1 MSYTYE
7 EFVEALDA
15 NNKKLKDSLK
25 FERLAKTIFADTDKD
40 SIIINVNG
48 TSYYRFRDGRKI
60 TLNLRLDGSLFFET
74 NIDASYY
81 YSDIV
86 KDVGS
91 YDCKAIDKFI
101 ECSTK
106 STSRVSPSTPIDSC
120 IVNEYF
126 SPRNIYYYFSQNII
140 NQLVDN
146 GYDDW
151 TSLFDIKNDL
161 RDLKNAKLITYS
173 KVKGTTDY
181 KIKFKPS
188 GNAYQL
194 HYFTAPMA
202 RGFGGTEFFEAELN
216 SYKEQFDGDKARMLE
231 ALLID
236 IYNEAKLIK
245 DKILPDIEQA
255 KTQIIDHYKASQMTI
270 ERDMRDSFDA
280 YISDVTNPV
289 GYYMF
294 YKHDNWYVA
303 KKNVYNSIENGDYS
317 DRAYV
322 KFDRFQNRLIELHL
336 PDVTFDKA
344 LDYYINN

>member
-1 MSYTYE
+1 MRIQ
-7 EFVEALDA
+7 FRM
-15 NNKKLKDSLK
+15 
-25 FERLAKTIFADTDKD
+25 RLHK
-40 SIIINVNG
+40 V
-48 TSYYRFRDGRKI
+48 
-60 TLNLRLDGSLFFET
+60 TLNLRPDGLLFFET
-74 NIDASYY
+74 NIDANYY
-81 YSDIV
+81 YKEIV
-86 KDVGS
+86 KYVGS
-91 YDCKAIDKFI
+91 NDCKAIDKFI

-106 STSRVSPSTPIDSC
+106 SVCGPLIPIDSL
-120 IVNEYF
+120 IVGEYF
-126 SPRNIYYYFSQNII
+126 SPRNIYYYFIKNII
-140 NQLVDN
+140 NELID
-146 GYDDW
+146 YDYERW
-151 TSLFDIKNDL
+151 YYLFDIKDDL
-161 RDLKNAKLITYS
+161 RDLKNAKLVTYS

-188 GNAYQL
+188 NNVYQL

-216 SYKEQFDGDKARMLE
+216 SYSGQFDGDKVLMLE

-245 DKILPDIEQA
+245 DKILPDIEA
-255 KTQIIDHYKASQMTI
+255 TKAQIIDHYKASQMTI

-303 KKNVYNSIENGDYS
+303 KKGVYNSIENGDYN

-322 KFDRFQNRLIELHL
+322 KFDRFQNRMIELHL

>member
-25 FERLAKTIFADTDKD
+25 FKRLAKTIFADTNKE
-40 SIIINVNG
+40 SVVINING
-48 TSYYRFRDGRKI
+48 TSYYRFSDGHKI
-60 TLNLRLDGSLFFET
+60 TLNLRPDGLLFFET
-74 NIDASYY
+74 NIDANYY
-81 YSDIV
+81 YKEIV
-86 KDVGS
+86 KYVGS
-91 YDCKAIDKFI
+91 NDCKAIDKFI

-106 STSRVSPSTPIDSC
+106 SVCGPLIPIDSL
-120 IVNEYF
+120 IVGEYF

-140 NQLVDN
+140 NQRVDN

-151 TSLFDIKNDL
+151 TSLFNIKDDL
-161 RDLKNAKLITYS
+161 RDLKNAKLVTYS

-188 GNAYQL
+188 NNVYQL

-216 SYKEQFDGDKARMLE
+216 SYSVQFDGDKARMLE

-280 YISDVTNPV
+280 YVSDVTNPV

-294 YKHDNWYVA
+294 YKHNNWYVA
-303 KKNVYNSIENGDYS
+303 KKGVYNSIENGDYS

>member
-15 NNKKLKDSLK
+15 NNRHLKDSLK
-25 FERLAKTIFADTDKD
+25 FEQLAKTIFADTNKE
-40 SIIINVNG
+40 SVIINVNG
-48 TSYYRFRDGRKI
+48 TSYYRFSDGHKI
-60 TLNLRLDGSLFFET
+60 TLNLRPDGSLFFET
-74 NIDASYY
+74 NIDANYY
-81 YSDIV
+81 YKEIV
-86 KDVGS
+86 KYVGS
-91 YDCKAIDKFI
+91 NDCKAIDKFI

-106 STSRVSPSTPIDSC
+106 SVCGPLIPIDSL
-120 IVNEYF
+120 IIGEYF

-151 TSLFDIKNDL
+151 TSLFNIKDDL
-161 RDLKNAKLITYS
+161 RDLKNAKLVTYS

-202 RGFGGTEFFEAELN
+202 RSFSGTEFITNELG
-216 SYKEQFDGDKARMLE
+216 SYSGQFDGDKALMLD
-231 ALLID
+231 AVLAD
-236 IYNEAKLIK
+236 IYNEAKLIR
-245 DKILPDIEQA
+245 DEILPEIKFT

-270 ERDMRDSFDA
+270 ERELTESFNA
-280 YISDVTNPV
+280 YVSDVTNPV
-289 GYYMF
+289 GYYML
-294 YKHDNWYVA
+294 YNDGNWQVVRKGA
-303 KKNVYNSIENGDYS
+303 YNSIENGHYS
-317 DRAYV
+317 NHAYV
-322 KFDRFQNRLIELHL
+322 KYDRLQNRMIELHL
-336 PDVTFDKA
+336 PDVSFDKA

>member
-25 FERLAKTIFADTDKD
+25 FKRLAKTIFADTDKD
-40 SIIINVNG
+40 SVVINVNG
-48 TSYYRFRDGRKI
+48 TSYYRFSDGHKI
-60 TLNLRLDGSLFFET
+60 TLNLRPDGSLFFET
-74 NIDASYY
+74 NIDANYY
-81 YSDIV
+81 YKEIV
-86 KDVGS
+86 KYVGS
-91 YDCKAIDKFI
+91 NDCKAIDKFI

-106 STSRVSPSTPIDSC
+106 SVCGPRIPIDSL
-120 IVNEYF
+120 IVGEYF

-151 TSLFDIKNDL
+151 TSLFNIKDDL
-161 RDLKNAKLITYS
+161 RDLKNAKLVTYS

-216 SYKEQFDGDKARMLE
+216 SYSVQFDGDKARMLE

-245 DKILPDIEQA
+245 DKILPDIEA
-255 KTQIIDHYKASQMTI
+255 TKAQIIDHYKASQMTI

-280 YISDVTNPV
+280 YVGDVTNPV

-294 YKHDNWYVA
+294 YKYDNWYVA
-303 KKNVYNSIENGDYS
+303 KKGVYNSIENGDYS

>member
-7 EFVEALDA
+7 EFIGALDA
-15 NNKKLKDSLK
+15 NNKELKNSLK
-25 FERLAKTIFADTDKD
+25 FEQLAKTIFANTDKD
-40 SIIINVNG
+40 SVVINING
-48 TSYYRFRDGRKI
+48 TSYYRFSDGHKI
-60 TLNLRLDGSLFFET
+60 TLNLRPDGSLFFET
-74 NIDASYY
+74 NIGEDYY
-81 YSDIV
+81 IKEILNCTYSSDFKTIE
-86 KDVGS
+86 
-91 YDCKAIDKFI
+91 KFI

-106 STSRVSPSTPIDSC
+106 SVCGPLIPIDSL

-126 SPRNIYYYFSQNII
+126 SPKNIYYYFIKNII
-140 NQLVDN
+140 NELID
-146 GYDDW
+146 YDYERW
-151 TSLFDIKNDL
+151 YYLFDIKDDL
-161 RDLKNAKLITYS
+161 RDLKNAKLVTYS
-173 KVKGTTDY
+173 KVKGTMDY

-188 GNAYQL
+188 GNVYQL

-202 RGFGGTEFFEAELN
+202 RGFGGTEFFEKELN

-231 ALLID
+231 AILID

-245 DKILPDIEQA
+245 DEVLPDIEQA

-280 YISDVTNPV
+280 YVGDVTNPV

-294 YKHDNWYVA
+294 YKYDNWYVA
-303 KKNVYNSIENGDYS
+303 KKGIYNSIEEGDYS

-336 PDVTFDKA
+336 PDVNFDKA

>member
-40 SIIINVNG
+40 SVIINVNG
-48 TSYYRFRDGRKI
+48 TSYYRFSDGHKI
-60 TLNLRLDGSLFFET
+60 TLNLRPDGLLFFET
-74 NIDASYY
+74 NIDANYY
-81 YSDIV
+81 YKEIV
-86 KDVGS
+86 KYVGS
-91 YDCKAIDKFI
+91 NDCKAIDKFI

-106 STSRVSPSTPIDSC
+106 SVCGPLIPIDSL
-120 IVNEYF
+120 IVSEYF

-146 GYDDW
+146 SYDDW
-151 TSLFDIKNDL
+151 TSLFNIKDDL
-161 RDLKNAKLITYS
+161 RNLKNAKLVTYS

-194 HYFTAPMA
+194 HHFTAPMA

-216 SYKEQFDGDKARMLE
+216 SYSVQFDGDKARMLE

-245 DKILPDIEQA
+245 DKILPDIEA
-255 KTQIIDHYKASQMTI
+255 TKAQIIDHYKASQMTI
-270 ERDMRDSFDA
+270 ERELTESFNA
-280 YISDVTNPV
+280 YVSDVTNPV
-289 GYYMF
+289 GYYML
-294 YKHDNWYVA
+294 YNDGNWQVVRKGA
-303 KKNVYNSIENGDYS
+303 YNSIENGHYS
-317 DRAYV
+317 NHAYV
-322 KFDRFQNRLIELHL
+322 KYDRLQNRMIELHL
-336 PDVTFDKA
+336 PDVSFDKA

>member
-25 FERLAKTIFADTDKD
+25 FEQLAKTIFADTNKE
-40 SIIINVNG
+40 SVIINVNG
-48 TSYYRFRDGRKI
+48 TSYYRFSDGRKI

-74 NIDASYY
+74 NIEASYY

-86 KDVGS
+86 KYVGS
-91 YDCKAIDKFI
+91 NDCKAIDKFI
-101 ECSTK
+101 ECSAK
-106 STSRVSPSTPIDSC
+106 STCGSLIPIDSL
-120 IVNEYF
+120 IVGEYF
-126 SPRNIYYYFSQNII
+126 SPRNIYYYFIKNII
-140 NQLVDN
+140 NELID
-146 GYDDW
+146 YDYERW
-151 TSLFDIKNDL
+151 YYLFDIKDDL
-161 RDLKNAKLITYS
+161 RDLKNAKLVTYS

-202 RGFGGTEFFEAELN
+202 RGFGGTEFFEKELN

-231 ALLID
+231 AILID

-245 DKILPDIEQA
+245 DEVLPDIEQA

-270 ERDMRDSFDA
+270 ERDMRDSFDV
-280 YISDVTNPV
+280 YVSDVTNPV

-294 YKHDNWYVA
+294 YKYDNWYVA
-303 KKNVYNSIENGDYS
+303 KKGIYNSIEEGDYS

-336 PDVTFDKA
+336 PDVSFNKA

>member
-40 SIIINVNG
+40 SVVINVNG
-48 TSYYRFRDGRKI
+48 TSYYRFSDGHKI
-60 TLNLRLDGSLFFET
+60 TLNLRPDGSLFFET
-74 NIDASYY
+74 NIDANYY
-81 YSDIV
+81 YKEIV
-86 KDVGS
+86 KYVGS
-91 YDCKAIDKFI
+91 NDCKTIDKFI

-106 STSRVSPSTPIDSC
+106 SVCGPFIPIDSL
-120 IVNEYF
+120 IVSEYF
-126 SPRNIYYYFSQNII
+126 SPKNIYYYFIKNII
-140 NQLVDN
+140 NELID
-146 GYDDW
+146 YDYERW
-151 TSLFDIKNDL
+151 YYLFDIKDDL
-161 RDLKNAKLITYS
+161 RDLKSAKLVTYS

-181 KIKFKPS
+181 KIKFKLS
-188 GNAYQL
+188 GNVHQL

-216 SYKEQFDGDKARMLE
+216 SYSEQFDGDKALMLE

-236 IYNEAKLIK
+236 IYKEAKLIK
-245 DKILPDIEQA
+245 DEVLPDIEQV

-280 YISDVTNPV
+280 YVSDVTNPV

-294 YKHDNWYVA
+294 YKYDNWYVA
-303 KKNVYNSIENGDYS
+303 KKGIYNSIEEGDYS
-317 DRAYV
+317 DKAYV

-336 PDVTFDKA
+336 PDVSFNKA

>member
-7 EFVEALDA
+7 EFIEALDA
-15 NNKKLKDSLK
+15 NNKELKNSLK
-25 FERLAKTIFADTDKD
+25 FEQLAKTIFADTGKD
-40 SIIINVNG
+40 SVVINVNG
-48 TSYYRFRDGRKI
+48 TSYYRFSDGRKI
-60 TLNLRLDGSLFFET
+60 TLNLRPDGSLFFET
-74 NIDASYY
+74 NIDKDYY
-81 YSDIV
+81 NKKIV
-86 KDVGS
+86 EYTDL
-91 YDCKAIDKFI
+91 YDYKTIKKLI
-101 ECSTK
+101 ECCTK
-106 STSRVSPSTPIDSC
+106 STCGPFIPIDSL
-120 IVNEYF
+120 IVSEYF
-126 SPRNIYYYFSQNII
+126 SPKNIYYYFSQRII
-140 NQLVDN
+140 NQLIDSDYSEWA
-146 GYDDW
+146 G
-151 TSLFDIKNDL
+151 LFDIKEDL
-161 RDLKNAKLITYS
+161 RDLKNAKLVTYS

-188 GNAYQL
+188 GNVYQL

-216 SYKEQFDGDKARMLE
+216 SYSEQFDGDKARMLE

-245 DKILPDIEQA
+245 DEVLPDIEA
-255 KTQIIDHYKASQMTI
+255 TKAQIIDHYKASQMTI
-270 ERDMRDSFDA
+270 ERGMRDSFDA
-280 YISDVTNPV
+280 YVSDVTNPV

-303 KKNVYNSIENGDYS
+303 KKGVYNSIENGDYS

-336 PDVTFDKA
+336 PDVSFNKA

>member
-7 EFVEALDA
+7 EFIEALDA
-15 NNKKLKDSLK
+15 NNKELKDSLK
-25 FERLAKTIFADTDKD
+25 FEQLAKTIFADTDKD
-40 SIIINVNG
+40 SVVINANG
-48 TSYYRFRDGRKI
+48 TSYYRFSDGRKI
-60 TLNLRLDGSLFFET
+60 TLNLRPDGSLFFET
-74 NIDASYY
+74 NIDANYY
-81 YSDIV
+81 YKEIV
-86 KDVGS
+86 KYVGS
-91 YDCKAIDKFI
+91 NDCKAIDKFI

-106 STSRVSPSTPIDSC
+106 STCGPFIPIDSL
-120 IVNEYF
+120 IVSEYF
-126 SPRNIYYYFSQNII
+126 SPKNIYYYFSQQII
-140 NQLVDN
+140 NQLIDRDYSEWA
-146 GYDDW
+146 G
-151 TSLFDIKNDL
+151 LFDIKDDL
-161 RDLKNAKLITYS
+161 RDLKNAKLVTYS

-188 GNAYQL
+188 NNVYQL

-216 SYKEQFDGDKARMLE
+216 SYSGQFDGDKALMLE

-245 DKILPDIEQA
+245 NEVLPDIEQA

-280 YISDVTNPV
+280 YVSDVTNPV

-294 YKHDNWYVA
+294 YKHNNWYVV
-303 KKNVYNSIENGDYS
+303 KKGVYNSIENGDYS

>member
-1 MSYTYE
+1 MGYTYE
-7 EFVEALDA
+7 GFIKALDTI
-15 NNKKLKDSLK
+15 NNELKELLK
-25 FERLAKTIFADTDKD
+25 FEQLAKTIFADTDKD
-40 SIIINVNG
+40 SAVINVNG
-48 TSYYRFRDGRKI
+48 TSYYRFSDCRKI
-60 TLNLRLDGSLFFET
+60 TLNLRPDGALFFET
-74 NIDASYY
+74 NIDKDFYYDKIANCWYAS
-81 YSDIV
+81 DN
-86 KDVGS
+86 
-91 YDCKAIDKFI
+91 KAIEQLAD
-101 ECSTK
+101 CGTK
-106 STSRVSPSTPIDSC
+106 STCEPLIPIDSL
-120 IVNEYF
+120 IVAEYF
-126 SPRNIYYYFSQNII
+126 SPKNIYYYFSHNII
-140 NQLVDN
+140 NKLIGNDYERWN
-146 GYDDW
+146 Y
-151 TSLFDIKNDL
+151 LFDIKDDL
-161 RDLKNAKLITYS
+161 RDLKKAKFLTYS
-173 KVKGTTDY
+173 KIRGTTDY
-181 KIKFKPS
+181 KIKFKS
-188 GNAYQL
+188 SSNAYQL

-216 SYKEQFDGDKARMLE
+216 SYSVQFDGDKALMLE

-255 KTQIIDHYKASQMTI
+255 KAQIIDHYKASQMTI

-303 KKNVYNSIENGDYS
+303 KKNVYDSIENGDYS

>member
-25 FERLAKTIFADTDKD
+25 FKRLAKTIFADTNKE
-40 SIIINVNG
+40 SVIINVNG

-106 STSRVSPSTPIDSC
+106 STCGPFIPIDSL
-120 IVNEYF
+120 IVGEYF

-151 TSLFDIKNDL
+151 TSLFNIKDDL
-161 RDLKNAKLITYS
+161 RDLKNAKLVTYS

-188 GNAYQL
+188 NNVYQL

-216 SYKEQFDGDKARMLE
+216 SYSVQFDGDKARMLE

-280 YISDVTNPV
+280 YVNDVTNPV

-294 YKHDNWYVA
+294 YKHNNWYVA
-303 KKNVYNSIENGDYS
+303 KKGVYNSIENGDYS

-322 KFDRFQNRLIELHL
+322 KFDRFQNRMIELHL

>member
-7 EFVEALDA
+7 EFIDALDA
-15 NNKKLKDSLK
+15 NNKELKDSLK
-25 FERLAKTIFADTDKD
+25 FEQLAKTIFADTDKD
-40 SIIINVNG
+40 SVVINVNG
-48 TSYYRFRDGRKI
+48 TSYYRFSDGHKI
-60 TLNLRLDGSLFFET
+60 TLNLRPDGSLFFET
-74 NIDASYY
+74 NIDANYY
-81 YSDIV
+81 YKDIV
-86 KDVGS
+86 KYVGS
-91 YDCKAIDKFI
+91 NDCKAIDKFI

-106 STSRVSPSTPIDSC
+106 SVCGPFIPIDSL

-126 SPRNIYYYFSQNII
+126 SPKNIYYYFIKNII
-140 NQLVDN
+140 NELID
-146 GYDDW
+146 YDYERW
-151 TSLFDIKNDL
+151 YYLFDIKDDL
-161 RDLKNAKLITYS
+161 RDLKSAKLVTYS

-181 KIKFKPS
+181 KIKFKLS
-188 GNAYQL
+188 GNVYQL

-216 SYKEQFDGDKARMLE
+216 SYSEQFDGNKALMLE
-231 ALLID
+231 DLLID

-245 DKILPDIEQA
+245 DKILPGIEQV

-280 YISDVTNPV
+280 YVSDVTNPV

-294 YKHDNWYVA
+294 YKYDNWYVA
-303 KKNVYNSIENGDYS
+303 KKGIYNSIEEGDYS

-336 PDVTFDKA
+336 PDVNFDKA

>member
-1 MSYTYE
+1 M
-7 EFVEALDA
+7 F
-15 NNKKLKDSLK
+15 NIKD
-25 FERLAKTIFADTDKD
+25 
-40 SIIINVNG
+40 
-48 TSYYRFRDGRKI
+48 
-60 TLNLRLDGSLFFET
+60 
-74 NIDASYY
+74 
-81 YSDIV
+81 
-86 KDVGS
+86 
-91 YDCKAIDKFI
+91 
-101 ECSTK
+101 
-106 STSRVSPSTPIDSC
+106 
-120 IVNEYF
+120 
-126 SPRNIYYYFSQNII
+126 
-140 NQLVDN
+140 
-146 GYDDW
+146 
-151 TSLFDIKNDL
+151 DL
-161 RDLKNAKLITYS
+161 RDLKNAKLVTYS

-216 SYKEQFDGDKARMLE
+216 SYSVQFDGDKARMLE

-245 DKILPDIEQA
+245 DKILPDIEA
-255 KTQIIDHYKASQMTI
+255 TKAQIIDHYKASQMTI

-280 YISDVTNPV
+280 YVSDVTNPV

-303 KKNVYNSIENGDYS
+303 KKGVYNSIENGDYS

>member
-7 EFVEALDA
+7 EFIGALDA
-15 NNKKLKDSLK
+15 NNKELKNSLK
-25 FERLAKTIFADTDKD
+25 FEQLAKTIFANTDKD
-40 SIIINVNG
+40 SVVINVNG
-48 TSYYRFRDGRKI
+48 TSYYRFSDGHKI
-60 TLNLRLDGSLFFET
+60 TLNLRPDGLLFFET
-74 NIDASYY
+74 NIDANYY
-81 YSDIV
+81 KEIV
-86 KDVGS
+86 KYVGS
-91 YDCKAIDKFI
+91 NDCKAIDKFI

-106 STSRVSPSTPIDSC
+106 SVCGPLIPIDSL
-120 IVNEYF
+120 IVGEYF
-126 SPRNIYYYFSQNII
+126 SPRNIYYYFIKNII
-140 NQLVDN
+140 NELID
-146 GYDDW
+146 YDYERW
-151 TSLFDIKNDL
+151 YYLFDIKDDL
-161 RDLKNAKLITYS
+161 RDLKNAKLVTYS

-188 GNAYQL
+188 NNVYQL

-202 RGFGGTEFFEAELN
+202 RGFGGTEFFEAELD
-216 SYKEQFDGDKARMLE
+216 SYKEQFDGNKARMLE

-255 KTQIIDHYKASQMTI
+255 KAQIIDHYKASQMTI

-280 YISDVTNPV
+280 YVSDVTNPV

-294 YKHDNWYVA
+294 YKHNNWYVA
-303 KKNVYNSIENGDYS
+303 KKGVYDSIENGDYS

-336 PDVTFDKA
+336 PGVSFDKA

>member
-25 FERLAKTIFADTDKD
+25 FKRLAKTIFADTNKE
-40 SIIINVNG
+40 SVIINVNG
-48 TSYYRFRDGRKI
+48 TSYYRFSDGHKI
-60 TLNLRLDGSLFFET
+60 TLNLRPDGSLFFET
-74 NIDASYY
+74 NIDANYY
-81 YSDIV
+81 YKEIV
-86 KDVGS
+86 KYVGS
-91 YDCKAIDKFI
+91 NDCKAIDKFI

-106 STSRVSPSTPIDSC
+106 SVCGPLIPIDSL
-120 IVNEYF
+120 IVGEYF
-126 SPRNIYYYFSQNII
+126 SPRNIYYYFIKNII
-140 NQLVDN
+140 NKLID
-146 GYDDW
+146 YDYERW
-151 TSLFDIKNDL
+151 YYLFDIKNDL
-161 RDLKNAKLITYS
+161 RDLKNAKLVTYS

-280 YISDVTNPV
+280 YVSDVTNPV

-303 KKNVYNSIENGDYS
+303 KKGVYNSIENGDYS

-322 KFDRFQNRLIELHL
+322 KFDRFQNRMIELHL

>member
-7 EFVEALDA
+7 EFIGALDA
-15 NNKKLKDSLK
+15 NNKELKNSLK
-25 FERLAKTIFADTDKD
+25 FEQLAKTIFADTNKE
-40 SIIINVNG
+40 SVVINVNG
-48 TSYYRFRDGRKI
+48 TSYYRFSDGHKI
-60 TLNLRLDGSLFFET
+60 TLNLRPDGSLFFET
-74 NIDASYY
+74 NIDANYY
-81 YSDIV
+81 YKEIV
-86 KDVGS
+86 KYVGS
-91 YDCKAIDKFI
+91 NDCKAIDKFV

-106 STSRVSPSTPIDSC
+106 SVCGPLIPIDSL
-120 IVNEYF
+120 IVGEYF
-126 SPRNIYYYFSQNII
+126 SPRNIYYYFIKNII

-151 TSLFDIKNDL
+151 TSLFNIKDDL
-161 RDLKNAKLITYS
+161 RDLKNAKLVTYS

-188 GNAYQL
+188 NNVYQL

-216 SYKEQFDGDKARMLE
+216 SYSVQFDGDKARMLE

-245 DKILPDIEQA
+245 DEVLPDIEQA

-280 YISDVTNPV
+280 YVSDVTNPV

-303 KKNVYNSIENGDYS
+303 KKGVYNSIENGDYS

-336 PDVTFDKA
+336 PGVTFDKA

>member
-1 MSYTYE
+1 MAYE
-7 EFVEALDA
+7 YKEFIDALDA
-15 NNKKLKDSLK
+15 NNRQLKDSLK
-25 FERLAKTIFADTDKD
+25 FERLAKTLFADTDKD
-40 SIIINVNG
+40 SVVINING
-48 TSYYRFRDGRKI
+48 TSYYRFSDGHKI
-60 TLNLRLDGSLFFET
+60 TLNLRPDGLLFFET
-74 NIDASYY
+74 NIDANYY
-81 YSDIV
+81 YKEIV
-86 KDVGS
+86 KYVGS
-91 YDCKAIDKFI
+91 NDCKAIDKFI

-106 STSRVSPSTPIDSC
+106 SVCGPLIPIDSL
-120 IVNEYF
+120 IVGEYF
-126 SPRNIYYYFSQNII
+126 SPRNIYYYFIKNII

-151 TSLFDIKNDL
+151 TSLFNIKDDL
-161 RDLKNAKLITYS
+161 RDLKNAKLVTYS

-188 GNAYQL
+188 NNVYQL

-216 SYKEQFDGDKARMLE
+216 SYSEQFDGNKALMLE

-280 YISDVTNPV
+280 YVSDVTNPV

-303 KKNVYNSIENGDYS
+303 KKGVYNSIENGDYS

-322 KFDRFQNRLIELHL
+322 KFDRLQNRLIELHL
-336 PDVTFDKA
+336 PDVSFNKA

>member
-7 EFVEALDA
+7 EFIEALDA

-40 SIIINVNG
+40 SVIINING

-106 STSRVSPSTPIDSC
+106 STCGPFIPIDSL
-120 IVNEYF
+120 IVGEYF

-151 TSLFDIKNDL
+151 TSLFNIKDDL
-161 RDLKNAKLITYS
+161 RDLKNAKLVTYS
-173 KVKGTTDY
+173 KVKCTTDY

-216 SYKEQFDGDKARMLE
+216 SYSVQFDGDKARMLE

-245 DKILPDIEQA
+245 DEVLPDIEQA

-280 YISDVTNPV
+280 YVSDVTNPV

-303 KKNVYNSIENGDYS
+303 KKGVYNSIENGDYS

>member
-40 SIIINVNG
+40 SVIINVNG

-74 NIDASYY
+74 NIDANYY
-81 YSDIV
+81 YKEIV
-86 KDVGS
+86 KYVGS
-91 YDCKAIDKFI
+91 NDCKAIDKFI

-106 STSRVSPSTPIDSC
+106 SVCGPLIPIDSL
-120 IVNEYF
+120 IVGEYF
-126 SPRNIYYYFSQNII
+126 SPRNIYYYFIKNII
-140 NQLVDN
+140 NELID
-146 GYDDW
+146 YDYERW
-151 TSLFDIKNDL
+151 YYLFDIKDDL
-161 RDLKNAKLITYS
+161 RDLKNAKLVTYS

-194 HYFTAPMA
+194 HYFMAPMA

-280 YISDVTNPV
+280 YVSDVTNPV

-294 YKHDNWYVA
+294 YKYDNWYVA
-303 KKNVYNSIENGDYS
+303 KKGIYNSIENGDYS

-322 KFDRFQNRLIELHL
+322 KFDRLQNRLIELHL

>member
-15 NNKKLKDSLK
+15 NNRQLKDSLK
-25 FERLAKTIFADTDKD
+25 FEQLAKTIFADTNKD
-40 SIIINVNG
+40 SVIINVNG
-48 TSYYRFRDGRKI
+48 TSYYRFSDGHKI
-60 TLNLRLDGSLFFET
+60 TLNLRPDGSLFFET
-74 NIDASYY
+74 NIDANYY
-81 YSDIV
+81 YEEIV
-86 KDVGS
+86 KYAGS
-91 YDCKAIDKFI
+91 NDCKAIDKFI

-106 STSRVSPSTPIDSC
+106 SVCGPLILIDSL
-120 IVNEYF
+120 IVGEYF
-126 SPRNIYYYFSQNII
+126 SPRNIYYYFIKNII
-140 NQLVDN
+140 NELID
-146 GYDDW
+146 YDYERW
-151 TSLFDIKNDL
+151 YYLFDIKDDL
-161 RDLKNAKLITYS
+161 RDLKNAKLVTYS
-173 KVKGTTDY
+173 KVKGTMDY

-188 GNAYQL
+188 GNVYQL

-216 SYKEQFDGDKARMLE
+216 SYSGQFDGDKALMLE

-245 DKILPDIEQA
+245 NEVLPDIEA
-255 KTQIIDHYKASQMTI
+255 TKAQIIDHYKASQMTI

-280 YISDVTNPV
+280 YVSDVTNPV

-294 YKHDNWYVA
+294 YKYDNWYVA
-303 KKNVYNSIENGDYS
+303 KKGVYNSIENGDYS

>member
-7 EFVEALDA
+7 GFIKALDTI
-15 NNKKLKDSLK
+15 NKELKKSLK
-25 FERLAKTIFADTDKD
+25 FKQLAKTIFADTDKD
-40 SIIINVNG
+40 SVVINVNG
-48 TSYYRFRDGRKI
+48 TSYYRFSDGCKI
-60 TLNLRLDGSLFFET
+60 TLNLRPDGSLFFET
-74 NIDASYY
+74 NIDANYY
-81 YSDIV
+81 YKEIV
-86 KDVGS
+86 KYVGS
-91 YDCKAIDKFI
+91 NDCKAIKKFI

-106 STSRVSPSTPIDSC
+106 STCGPFIPIGSL
-120 IVNEYF
+120 IVGEYF

-140 NQLVDN
+140 DELLDYNYERWHD
-146 GYDDW
+146 
-151 TSLFDIKNDL
+151 LFDIRYDL
-161 RDLKNAKLITYS
+161 RDLKNAKLVTYS

-188 GNAYQL
+188 GNVYQL

-216 SYKEQFDGDKARMLE
+216 SYSGQFDGDKALMLE

-245 DKILPDIEQA
+245 DEVLPDIEA
-255 KTQIIDHYKASQMTI
+255 TKAQIIDHYKASQMTI
-270 ERDMRDSFDA
+270 ERGMRDSFDA
-280 YISDVTNPV
+280 YVSDVTNPV

-294 YKHDNWYVA
+294 YKPDNWYVA
-303 KKNVYNSIENGDYS
+303 KKGVYNSIENGDYS

-344 LDYYINN
+344 LDYYINS

>member
-15 NNKKLKDSLK
+15 NNRQLKDSLK
-25 FERLAKTIFADTDKD
+25 FEQLAKTIFADTNKE
-40 SIIINVNG
+40 SVIINVNG
-48 TSYYRFRDGRKI
+48 TSYYRFSDGHKI
-60 TLNLRLDGSLFFET
+60 TLNLRPDGSLFFET
-74 NIDASYY
+74 NIDANYY
-81 YSDIV
+81 YKEIV
-86 KDVGS
+86 KYVGS
-91 YDCKAIDKFI
+91 NDYKAIDKFI

-106 STSRVSPSTPIDSC
+106 SVCGPLIPIDSL
-120 IVNEYF
+120 IIGEYF
-126 SPRNIYYYFSQNII
+126 SPRNIYYYFIKNII
-140 NQLVDN
+140 NELID
-146 GYDDW
+146 YDYERW
-151 TSLFDIKNDL
+151 YYLFDIKDDL
-161 RDLKNAKLITYS
+161 RDLKNAKLVTYS
-173 KVKGTTDY
+173 KVKGTMDY

-188 GNAYQL
+188 GNVYQL
-194 HYFTAPMA
+194 HYFTASMA
-202 RGFGGTEFFEAELN
+202 RGFGGTEFFEKELN
-216 SYKEQFDGDKARMLE
+216 SYSEQFNGDKARMLE

-245 DKILPDIEQA
+245 DKVLPDIEQA

-280 YISDVTNPV
+280 YVNDVTNPV

-294 YKHDNWYVA
+294 YKYDNWYVA
-303 KKNVYNSIENGDYS
+303 KKGLYNSIEEGDYS

-336 PDVTFDKA
+336 PDVNFDKA